1 MGISTLS
8 LLGAMLSTYFN
19 YKSASTPIPSTL
31 RLFVFNGLAKFFFIK
46 PTAYQNDIEKSKLMN
61 LDDTDEDCPLSKNSE
76 LRAIVK
82 ELKLITTILAEK
94 EKEDLVLSE
103 WKLLAKIVD
112 RFLFLVAVI
121 IFLVSLI
128 YIYC

>member
-1 MGISTLS
+1 MGRSTLS

-19 YKSASTPIPSTL
+19 YKSASTPIPSAL

-46 PTAYQNDIEKSKLMN
+46 PIAHQNDMEKSKPMN
-61 LDDTDEDCPLSKNSE
+61 RDDTTEDCPLIKDTE
-76 LRAIVK
+76 LRAIVN
-82 ELKLITTILAEK
+82 ELKLITNSLAEK
-94 EKEDLVLSE
+94 GNDDLVLSE